1 MQRLITLT
9 LALALAFAT
18 GCDPSAGPG
27 SLDPS
32 APDGGASDDPD
43 RPDDDDVDPPSGDQ
57 RIVAYFA
64 AWGVYGRDYHVADI
78 PADRITHINYA
89 FANISADGGC
99 ALGDPYADIDKFY
112 EGDSWDAGS
121 LRGSFNQLLKLK
133 QAHPHV
139 QTLISVGGWTWSGRF
154 SDVALTASSRAAF
167 ASSCVDFMKQY
178 GFDGIDIDW
187 EYPVGGGLASN
198 TTRPEDEQNYTL
210 LMAELRD
217 QLDAAEAADGRE
229 YLLTIAA
236 PAGPGIYANLEI
248 AALGQILD
256 WINVMTYDFHGGW
269 ANTTN
274 FNAALY
280 ASSMDPTPDPVAR
293 TSFNVDAAMQAYL
306 AAGVPS
312 HKLVMGVPFYGRGWA
327 GVSGGDGLFRPAS
340 GPASPGTWEAG
351 VFDYHDL
358 AANYIPSSPTYRHP
372 EAEVPWL
379 FDPATGVMISY
390 DDPESLANK
399 AQYVVANELGGVMF
413 WELSGDTSDGAL
425 IGALH
430 STLFQ

>member
-1 MQRLITLT
+1 MQRLVV
-9 LALALAFAT
+9 LALSAVLFSA
-18 GCDPSAGPG
+18 CEQSAGPG
-27 SLDPS
+27 SPDPS
-32 APDGGASDDPD
+32 APDGGQADDPD
-43 RPDDDDVDPPSGDQ
+43 RPDGGEPAPLEDQ

-78 PADRITHINYA
+78 PAAQITHINYA

-112 EGDSWDAGS
+112 DGDSWDAGS

-139 QTLISVGGWTWSGRF
+139 KTLISVGGWTWSGRF
-154 SDVALTASSRAAF
+154 SDVALTPSSRAAF

-210 LMAELRD
+210 LMRELRD
-217 QLDAAEAADGRE
+217 QLDAAEAADSAD

-248 AALGQILD
+248 ANLGEILD

-269 ANTTN
+269 GATTN

-280 ASSMDPTPDPVAR
+280 ASAMDPTPDPVAR
-293 TSFNVDAAMQAYL
+293 ESFNVDAAMQAYIG
-306 AAGVPS
+306 AGVPAS
-312 HKLVMGVPFYGRGWA
+312 KLTMGVPFYGRGWS

-358 AANYIPSSPTYRHP
+358 VTNYVPTYERHVHP

-379 FDPATGVMISY
+379 FNPATGVMISY
-390 DDPESLANK
+390 DDPESLTNK
-399 AQYVVANELGGVMF
+399 AQYVLDNGLGGVMF

-430 STLFQ
+430 STLAQ